1 MSELLTSSAEAP
13 DRRGIK
19 SFRDWRFYLVVVLLT
34 GSLLT
39 LINDPYFNADGEFA
53 YRQGVIVLLMALV
66 IAAAFLWETPIF
78 GKPAGANLLL
88 QTFSIAPFALL
99 LARLCAADGKSSQEL
114 SDAVSK
120 SVSFWGRVGAA
131 FSQALDVIP
140 AWIRELFSNWQILL
154 LFLLVLAILCLRR
167 IALRTGAIVLVLLLL
182 FAQQINRPLSAS
194 RSSGGL
200 ACLLIAA
207 LLLTA
212 ALVFMFSRYD
222 RVSYWENILKRL
234 RRSST
239 ISPEELRTVLQVM
252 EQLERKK
259 RLSDGNFRQ
268 IVKNCYAA
276 EGQYSESELNL
287 IAGELA
293 KRMIHNHDL
302 VSLRNDSEGI
312 FLFPDPLLFQ
322 DDNLLSAVAVVPR
335 VVFVAVFALLWVMMP
350 IDLIPDA
357 LPLVGTL
364 DDIAVMILSGVVI
377 QNSSLPLRKRHE

>member
-1 MSELLTSSAEAP
+1 MMSELSTFSEEAP

-19 SFRDWRFYLVVVLLT
+19 SFRDWRFYLVVLLLS

-39 LINDPYFNADGEFA
+39 LIYDPYFIADGEFS

-140 AWIRELFSNWQILL
+140 AWIRELFVNRQILL
-154 LFLLVLAILCLRR
+154 LFLLVLGILCLRR
-167 IALRTGAIVLVLLLL
+167 IALRVGAITLVLLLL
-182 FAQQINRPLSAS
+182 FARQVS
-194 RSSGGL
+194 RGGF
-200 ACLLIAA
+200 AYLLVAA

-222 RVSYWENILKRL
+222 QVSYWENILKRL

-239 ISPEELRTVLQVM
+239 VSPEELRSVLLVM
-252 EQLERKK
+252 EQLERKN

-268 IVKNCYAA
+268 IVKDCYAA
-276 EGQYSESELNL
+276 DGRYSENELNL

-312 FLFPDPLLFQ
+312 FLFPDPLLFR

-357 LPLVGTL
+357 MPLVGTL

-377 QNSSLPLRKRHE
+377 QSSSLPLRKRHE